1 VEIERV
7 SFASV
12 EAKALAA
19 DLEAE
24 LLGEYGGV
32 PGSGGLPEPQVF
44 EPPAGAFLVGS
55 VAGRPV
61 ACGGISRYD
70 DHTAELRRMYVVPSA
85 RGQSLSRGL
94 LAAIEDAARS
104 LGYTALR
111 LETGNRQTA
120 AIRLYRSAG
129 YEPIGRYGPFAHDE
143 RSLCF
148 EKRL

>member
-1 VEIERV
+1 MEIERV
-7 SFASV
+7 SFSSE
-12 EAKALAA
+12 EAQALAA

-32 PGSGGLPEPQVF
+32 PGSGGLPEPHVF
-44 EPPAGAFLVGS
+44 EPPAGAFLLGS
-55 VAGRPV
+55 VAGRPS
-61 ACGGISRYD
+61 ACGGLSRYD
-70 DHTAELRRMYVVPSA
+70 EVTAELRRMYVIPSS
-85 RGQSLSRGL
+85 RGQGLSRQL

-104 LGYTALR
+104 LGYLHLR

-120 AIRLYRSAG
+120 AIALYRSAG
-129 YEPIGRYGPFAHDE
+129 YEPIDRYGPFVEDE